1 MVYFIVALGCWL
13 LTIPLHRFVKQ
24 RLRSVGL
31 RPRHF
36 VGPLSAARLYRDY
49 MIEAPGRGW
58 SPWPVYFL
66 RLLIPVM
73 IVEVV
78 SGFATLLWLRSP

>member
-13 LTIPLHRFVKQ
+13 LMIPLHRQVKR
-24 RLRSVGL
+24 RLRSAGL

-36 VGPLSAARLYRDY
+36 VGPAGAPKLYRDY
-49 MIEAPGRGW
+49 LVEAPSRGW
-58 SPWPVYFL
+58 SPWPVYVL
-66 RLLIPVM
+66 RVLIPVM

-78 SGFATLLWLRSP
+78 SGFAAIFWLKTP